1 MGPGE
6 VSNDPNSVIRR
17 VYLTTY
23 GTLAEHIHLTAR
35 PQDFTGMVHVVAAA
49 AMWSAAAWPA
59 LPRACG
65 GPYGRCRAH
74 ERSRTWLGSGSAV
87 ILWSGQRRPAVLA
100 ACNPSIVQW
109 VVCVTT
115 SMVQDA

>member
-1 MGPGE
+1 
-6 VSNDPNSVIRR
+6 
-17 VYLTTY
+17 
-23 GTLAEHIHLTAR
+23 
-35 PQDFTGMVHVVAAA
+35 MVHVVAAA
-49 AMWSAAAWPA
+49 AMWSVAAWPA

-100 ACNPSIVQW
+100 VCNPSIVQW